1 MITDMLKI
9 HSEKEKASFH
19 MPGHKNGVGF
29 LGAPFDGSVFS
40 MDTTELPGTDALIE
54 PEDAI
59 LEAEQYAAR
68 LYGAT
73 HSFFLVNGST
83 GGILAMIYGAFNPG
97 DRVIVDKN
105 CHQSVLNG
113 IILSGLFPVYVTP
126 ECSTLSDVPGTV
138 SPNAIARILAEYP
151 DIKGAVITG
160 PNYYGATADIKNIA
174 NLLHQHSALLLVDE
188 AHGAH
193 FPFSNMLPESAVA
206 QGADMSVTSLH
217 KTLPAPNQTALLNIG
232 KHVSIQKVRAA
243 VRMFQTSSPSYVL
256 LAAMEYALHFAEEKG
271 EEETKRLVARL
282 ASLGCPTLDDPL
294 KLMPT
299 WADKG
304 ISGYDAEE
312 ILRTK
317 FGVYIEMC
325 NAHRI
330 LCMSSWCNSEAD
342 IQRLAEGINYLNAMP
357 TQGKPLKVAPLK
369 GGVISIPELT
379 PAETLRLTQTL
390 VPLKE
395 AENKICASAVSAFP
409 PCVPILL
416 PGERITTEKINY
428 LFELQNNHATITGLV
443 DDSVLV
449 LK

>member
-1 MITDMLKI
+1 MITDMLKK
-9 HSEKEKASFH
+9 HTEKEKASFH

-29 LGAPFDGSVFS
+29 LEAPFDGSIFS
-40 MDTTELPGTDALIE
+40 LDTTELPGTDALIE

-59 LEAEQYAAR
+59 LEAEQYAAQ

-83 GGILAMIYGAFNPG
+83 GGILSMIYGAFNPG
-97 DRVIVDKN
+97 DKVIVDKS

-113 IILSGLFPVYVTP
+113 MILSGISPIYVTP
-126 ECSTLSDVPGTV
+126 ECSALSDVPGTV
-138 SPNAIARILAEYP
+138 SPKAIAQILAEFP
-151 DIKGAVITG
+151 DIKGAIITG
-160 PNYYGATADIKNIA
+160 PNYYGAAADIKAIA
-174 NLLHQHSALLLVDE
+174 ELLHKHNALLLVDE

-193 FPFSNMLPESAVA
+193 FPFSSMLPESAVA

-232 KHVSIQKVRAA
+232 SRVSIQKARAS

-256 LAAMEYALHFAEEKG
+256 LAAMDYALHFAEEKG
-271 EEETKRLVARL
+271 ETETKRLVTKL
-282 ASLGCPTLDDPL
+282 APLGCPTLDDPL
-294 KLMPT
+294 KLMPS

-304 ISGYDAEE
+304 ISGYEAEE

-317 FGVYIEMC
+317 FGIYVEMC
-325 NAHRI
+325 NAYRI
-330 LCMSSWCNSEAD
+330 LCMSSWCNTEAD

-357 TQGKPLKVAPLK
+357 SQGKPLQLAPLK
-369 GGVISIPELT
+369 GGVISVPEMT
-379 PAETLRLTQTL
+379 PTETTCLKQTL

-395 AENKICASAVSAFP
+395 AKGRICAIAVSAFP

-416 PGERITTEKINY
+416 PGERITTENINY
-428 LFELQNNHATITGLV
+428 LYELKSNRATITGLADEAV
-443 DDSVLV
+443 YV